1 MTTVSLSELTKLA
14 QEALAAAGANASMA
28 TSTANALVFADA
40 HGIATHGVSR
50 VPCYAQHLSSGR
62 ADGAAEP
69 RIVREKA
76 SAVLVDA
83 GTGLAFPACE
93 LAISSAIQK
102 AKQTGICIAGV
113 TNSHHFGVAAYHLE
127 PVVQE
132 NLIGLAFSNSP
143 AAIPAWG
150 GKRPLFGTNPIA
162 AAFPRMQS
170 APVMIDL
177 SLSQVARG
185 KVILAARDNKPIP
198 DGWALDSEG
207 QPTNDAKAALKGS
220 MQAAGGVKGAMLA
233 MMVEVL
239 CVALTGAKFGFEA
252 DPIYDEVGNKP
263 MLGQVF
269 ILIDPQALAGEQ
281 VYFDRFESL
290 ILAMLEE
297 NGVRL
302 PGARRHDLAN
312 TAKDEGV
319 EIPDSLLMEM
329 GYQAAERV

>member
-1 MTTVSLSELTKLA
+1 MTTVSLSVLTQLA
-14 QEALAAAGANASMA
+14 RETLEAAGANASMA
-28 TSTANALVFADA
+28 TLTANALVFADA

-50 VPCYAQHLSSGR
+50 VPSYALHLSSGR
-62 ADGAAEP
+62 ADGNAEP
-69 RIVREKA
+69 EILREKA
-76 SAVLVDA
+76 SSILIDA

-93 LAISSAIQK
+93 LAIASAINK

-113 TNSHHFGVAAYHLE
+113 TNSHHFGMAAYHLE
-127 PVVQE
+127 PAARE

-170 APVMIDL
+170 EPVMIDL

-207 QPTNDAKAALKGS
+207 KPTNDAKAALKGS

-239 CVALTGAKFGFEA
+239 CVALTGASFGFEA
-252 DPIYDEVGNKP
+252 DPLYDDVGNKP
-263 MLGQVF
+263 RLGQVF
-269 ILIDPQALAGEQ
+269 ILIDPEALAGQ
-281 VYFDRFESL
+281 QTYFDRFESL
-290 ILAMLEE
+290 IEAMLED

-302 PGARRHDLAN
+302 PGARRHDLAKIA
-312 TAKDEGV
+312 TSEGV
-319 EIPDSLLMEM
+319 DVPDSLLMQM
-329 GYQAAERV
+329 GYQAA